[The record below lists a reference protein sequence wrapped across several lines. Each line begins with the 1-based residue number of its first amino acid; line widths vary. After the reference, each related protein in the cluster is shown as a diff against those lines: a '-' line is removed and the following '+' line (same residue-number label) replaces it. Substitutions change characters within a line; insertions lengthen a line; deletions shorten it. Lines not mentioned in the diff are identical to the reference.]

1 MSQKIRFSS
10 SADGSGAYTLLIN
23 PNRLILNIG
32 GDYSDFEVLDD
43 SPVVQRWAFDGRLR
57 RMVWPGGLETSHANM
72 SSQVETLRGTIGLI
86 KYIHFGDAYYGP
98 ASGADSWHKHRI
110 VDLREELRP
119 GGKVKWD
126 SIELL
131 FKREA

>member
-1 MSQKIRFSS
+1 MPQKIRLSS

-43 SPVVQRWAFDGRLR
+43 SPVVQRWAFDGRPR
-57 RMVWPGGLETSHANM
+57 RMIWPGGLRTSHADM
-72 SSQVETLRGTIGLI
+72 SSQVETLRGYIGLI

-98 ASGADSWHKHRI
+98 VAQADSWHKHRI
-110 VDLREELRP
+110 VDLLEEIRP
-119 GGKVKWD
+119 GGIVKWE

-131 FKREA
+131 FKKEA